1 MHQGRDL
8 CGSQIQLLNVQIDST
23 VLYDRQRYLHLKCF
37 PPGDDDDGMSNTIWW
52 LFRAWN
58 WNA

>member
-52 LFRAWN
+52 LFRA
-58 WNA
+58 